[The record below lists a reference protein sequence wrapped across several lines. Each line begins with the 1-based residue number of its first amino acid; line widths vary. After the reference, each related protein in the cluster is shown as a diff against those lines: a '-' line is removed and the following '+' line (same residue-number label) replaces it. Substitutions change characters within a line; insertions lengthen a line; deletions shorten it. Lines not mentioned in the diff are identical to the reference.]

1 MYSGK
6 HQRTSEKRDSLG
18 RIRKTWFR
26 FSIWTQVATAG
37 KDGCVFVLNVAPSRI
52 VYFFSWKR
60 ARPHLMAVLIE
71 NMKTNHMG
79 FFWVTPCLYYIL
91 FFGCLL
97 SLSKLGTLHIG
108 KHWTRTKRSR
118 DQAGRCRN
126 QKKDQKDSAS
136 SIWVP
141 HSIPFHGSSV
151 SLQWPCRGFAIW
163 VPRPM
168 VSLTRSWLPIAGS
181 QWRQTVMI
189 MNIMNGNSSKV

>member
-126 QKKDQKDSAS
+126 QKKRSKGQC
-136 SIWVP
+136 ILNLGTP
-141 HSIPFHGSSV
+141 FHSIPWFISF
-151 SLQWPCRGFAIW
+151 PA
-163 VPRPM
+163 M
-168 VSLTRSWLPIAGS
+168 A
-181 QWRQTVMI
+181 M
-189 MNIMNGNSSKV
+189 